1 MGVPMDAVKVVVRYA
16 DGQVIKGYT
25 QDFFPNK
32 DRFHLQPQQKSS
44 GQDTQ
49 QILVRDLK
57 AIFFVRDFG
66 GNPTYD
72 ERRQFGDADKPQG
85 RKMEIIFKDGEKL
98 VGSTLGY
105 EPNRRGFFI
114 HPADD
119 KSNNIRVYV
128 VQAFVDKVRNL

>member
-1 MGVPMDAVKVVVRYA
+1 MDAVKVVVRYS
-16 DGQVIKGYT
+16 DGKVIKGYT

-44 GQDTQ
+44 GQ
-49 QILVRDLK
+49 
-57 AIFFVRDFG
+57 
-66 GNPTYD
+66 
-72 ERRQFGDADKPQG
+72 DKPQG

-105 EPNRRGFFI
+105 EPNRPGFFI

-119 KSNNIRVYV
+119 KSNNIRVFV

>member
-1 MGVPMDAVKVVVRYA
+1 MDAVKVVVRYA

-49 QILVRDLK
+49 QVLIKDLK
-57 AIFFVRDFG
+57 AIFFVKDFD

-72 ERRQFGDADKPQG
+72 ERRQYGEGEKPQG

-105 EPNRRGFFI
+105 DPGRAGFFI

-119 KSNNIRVYV
+119 KSNNIRVFV
-128 VQAFVDKVRNL
+128 VQAFVDKVRNV